1 MKRAHFLFPLL
12 FILLGCFA
20 GSLTIVSCSKNDK
33 ASVSEASGKINNIS
47 VIIDDQLWNGEIGDS
62 IRTKFAS
69 PIVGLPQEEPLY
81 TINQYPVK
89 LLEGFT
95 TNSRNILIIKKE
107 PVNNFRIVRNEF
119 AKSQNVVHISG
130 NTVPEILTILEKN
143 TSEILQLMHET
154 EIAETQKHIDTS
166 LLDDK
171 KIIKK
176 FKVSLQVPSNYR
188 YVMQKGNF
196 MWLKKEI
203 ISGNTSVLIYS
214 VPIKCLQKNSNAI
227 DNIIKMRDSIGAL
240 YIHGNEPESQMITEE
255 AYAPYLSH
263 IKINGLKTYHTKGTW
278 LLKDNSMSGPFI
290 NYAIIDKKNNRIL
303 VLEGFCYAPSKEKR
317 ELMHELEAI
326 ILSVEILK
334 K

>member
-1 MKRAHFLFPLL
+1 MKKAHFLLSICL
-12 FILLGCFA
+12 VLVCVASSVTL
-20 GSLTIVSCSKNDK
+20 VSCDRESKTGF
-33 ASVSEASGKINNIS
+33 SEASGKINNIS

-69 PIVGLPQEEPLY
+69 PITGLPQEEPLF

-107 PVNNFRIVRNEF
+107 PSSRFAIVKNEF
-119 AKSQNVVHISG
+119 AKAQNVIHISG
-130 NTVPEILTILEKN
+130 KSVPEILAILEKN
-143 TSEILQLMHET
+143 TPGIIKLMHAT
-154 EIAETQKHIDTS
+154 EISATQKLIDTS
-166 LLDDK
+166 LLDDRK
-171 KIIKK
+171 IKK
-176 FKVSLQVPSNYR
+176 KFNITLQAPSVYK
-188 YVMQKGNF
+188 YAMQKGNF
-196 MWLKKEI
+196 IWLKNEI

-240 YIHGNEPESQMITEE
+240 YIHGNGPDSQMITEE

-263 IKINGLKTYHTKGTW
+263 IKINGRKTYHTKGTW
-278 LLKDNSMSGPFI
+278 LLKDNSMTGPFI
-290 NYAIIDKKNNRIL
+290 NYAIVDPKNGRIL

-317 ELMHELEAI
+317 DLMHELEAI
-326 ILSVEILK
+326 IMSVKILK
-334 K
+334 N